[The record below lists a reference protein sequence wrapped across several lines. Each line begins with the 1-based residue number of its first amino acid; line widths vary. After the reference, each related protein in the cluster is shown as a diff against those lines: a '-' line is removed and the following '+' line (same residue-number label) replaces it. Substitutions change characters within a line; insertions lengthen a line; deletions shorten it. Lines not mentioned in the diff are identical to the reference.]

1 MSESFVGS
9 ETVSGGNGGM
19 NWHELL
25 NEAETLWREGR
36 HHDALQIVDRA
47 ALESEDSRY
56 HAALLR
62 GDVLLDLG
70 DPLGALSSYESAA
83 DPMTP
88 DPDVDA
94 ARGIALFELARF
106 PESDNALRSAIR
118 GRPDLAEAHYTLG
131 LLYELLGNGRE
142 IEHFRIAR
150 RLASDQFPVGPQLG
164 REDFERCIQE
174 AVAELPLTVQKA
186 IESIPVLVQDLPHP
200 EDLQES
206 VPPVSPRCLGLF
218 VGMSPRYESVLDGVS
233 DHQPVILLFKRNL
246 ERACDSRDRLVE
258 EIKLTVLHE
267 VGHALGLSEEQL
279 AERGL
284 D

>member
-1 MSESFVGS
+1 MRWE
-9 ETVSGGNGGM
+9 
-19 NWHELL
+19 ELL
-25 NEAETLWREGR
+25 DEAERLWRDGK
-36 HHDALQIVDRA
+36 HHDALQLVDKA
-47 ALESEDSRY
+47 ALASEDGRY

-70 DPLGALSSYESAA
+70 DPLGALSSYESVA

-106 PESDNALRSAIR
+106 PEADNALRSAVR
-118 GRPDLAEAHYTLG
+118 GRPDLAEAHYTLA

-142 IEHFRIAR
+142 AEHFRIAR
-150 RLASDQFPVGPQLG
+150 KLAPDQFPIGAQMS
-164 REDFERCIQE
+164 REDFERCIQD
-174 AVAELPLTVQKA
+174 AVMELPLTVQKA
-186 IESIPVLVQDLPHP
+186 IEGIPVLVQELPHP
-200 EDLQES
+200 DDLKES

-218 VGMSPRYESVLDGVS
+218 VGLSPRMESVLDGAS
-233 DHQPVILLFKRNL
+233 EQQPVILLFKRNL
-246 ERACDSRDRLVE
+246 ERACDSEDQLVD